1 MAVYIAIKRIA
12 TILMADKEIEYWR
25 DDETYS
31 EYKQRKNEAKGLTQ
45 GIGLPN
51 KKNRDNLTKKQ
62 KMGLNNKN
70 KGRRKQNIAR
80 KKLGIPDTK
89 FRSQMGHE
97 ENWQGEIRVEV
108 KAGKQ
113 VQTLWKKFNDA
124 KLQSDNNKRIGDSRP
139 FVFIAMPDGTTN
151 GLITFELDKLDEV
164 IQGLIAT
171 WHKADNQ

>member
-1 MAVYIAIKRIA
+1 M
-12 TILMADKEIEYWR
+12 TNEIEWR
-25 DDETYS
+25 EDETFS
-31 EYKQRKNEAKGLTQ
+31 EYKARKHSGMQ
-45 GIGLPN
+45 GMGQKTVKN
-51 KKNRDNLTKKQ
+51 KDNWTDKQ

-97 ENWQGEIRVEV
+97 ENWRGEIRVEV

-113 VQTLWKKFNDA
+113 VQSLWNKYTKA
-124 KLQSDNNKRIGDSRP
+124 KLQSDDNTRIGDTRP

-151 GLITFELDKLDEV
+151 GLVVFEIDKLDEV
-164 IQGLIAT
+164 IQGLIET

>member
-1 MAVYIAIKRIA
+1 MS
-12 TILMADKEIEYWR
+12 ENIEWQK
-25 DDETYS
+25 DETYS
-31 EYKQRKNEAKGLTQ
+31 DYKRRKNSGMQ
-45 GIGLPN
+45 GMGQKTVKN
-51 KKNRDNLTKKQ
+51 KDNWTDKQ

-97 ENWQGEIRVEV
+97 ENWRGEIRVEV

-113 VQTLWKKFNDA
+113 VQSLWTKYQKA
-124 KLQSDNNKRIGDSRP
+124 KLQSDDNTRIGDTRP

-151 GLITFELDKLDEV
+151 GLVVFEIDKLDEV
-164 IQGLIAT
+164 IQGLIET
-171 WHKADNQ
+171 WHKGDT

>member
-1 MAVYIAIKRIA
+1 M
-12 TILMADKEIEYWR
+12 TNEIEWR
-25 DDETYS
+25 EDETFS
-31 EYKQRKNEAKGLTQ
+31 EYKARKHSGMQ
-45 GIGLPN
+45 GMGQKTVKN
-51 KKNRDNLTKKQ
+51 KDNWTDKQ

-97 ENWQGEIRVEV
+97 ENWRGEIRVEV

-113 VQTLWKKFNDA
+113 VQSLWNKYTKA
-124 KLQSDNNKRIGDSRP
+124 KLQSDDNTRIGDTRP

-151 GLITFELDKLDEV
+151 GLVVFEIDKLDEV
-164 IQGLIAT
+164 IQGLIQT

>member
-1 MAVYIAIKRIA
+1 MS
-12 TILMADKEIEYWR
+12 KEKITWQE
-25 DDETYS
+25 DETYS
-31 EYKQRKNEAKGLTQ
+31 DYKRRKHSGMQ
-45 GIGLPN
+45 GMGQKTVKN
-51 KKNRDNLTKKQ
+51 KDNWTDKQ

-97 ENWQGEIRVEV
+97 ENWRGEIRAEV

-113 VQTLWKKFNDA
+113 VQPLWNKYQKA
-124 KLQSDNNKRIGDSRP
+124 KLQSDENTRIGDTRP
-139 FVFIAMPDGTTN
+139 FIFVAMPDGTTN

-164 IQGLIAT
+164 IQAFIET

>member
-1 MAVYIAIKRIA
+1 M
-12 TILMADKEIEYWR
+12 TNEIEWR
-25 DDETYS
+25 EDETFS
-31 EYKQRKNEAKGLTQ
+31 EYKARKHSGMQ
-45 GIGLPN
+45 GMGQKTVKN
-51 KKNRDNLTKKQ
+51 KDNWTDKR

-97 ENWQGEIRVEV
+97 ENWRGEIRVEV

-113 VQTLWKKFNDA
+113 VQSLWNKYTKA
-124 KLQSDNNKRIGDSRP
+124 KLQSDDNTRIGDTRP

-151 GLITFELDKLDEV
+151 GLVVFEIDKLDEV
-164 IQGLIAT
+164 IQGLIET